1 MKNILIRILW
11 LILFTGPLAAG
22 AQYVLHIIPVD
33 RDSTFI
39 RDSLRLQT
47 HFKARLQCEEYVA
60 KLPDILKLKGYP
72 VVSVDSVRYDSA
84 DATMELYIGAAL
96 RWATL
101 KTDSM
106 DKRILDAV
114 NWNRKDFD
122 HKRLD
127 MLQMQ
132 QLQEKIL
139 DHLENN
145 GYPFAKVLLDSIGV
159 QREEFSA
166 VLRID
171 KGPLYRIDSIV
182 NLGRANLSAGYL
194 QHYLGILNGSFYRK
208 KQLQAISQRLRELPF
223 VQEERPWDLTLM
235 GEGSILNVYL
245 APKKSSQMNV
255 LIGLLPDNT
264 QGGVTQSSKLM
275 ITGEATINLKNA
287 LGGGETI
294 GLNWQQIQPKS
305 PRLNL
310 LYQHPYLFNSP
321 FGMNLAFDLFKKDSS
336 FVNISFLLG
345 AQYAL
350 STGKTGSVF
359 IQNTRSNLLTVDTI
373 AVKNQRKLPN
383 EADVTAVNVGI
394 NYEWYNT
401 DYRFNPR
408 KGTDLFL
415 SVSAGT
421 KNIRKNNVIVK
432 LKDKDD
438 PSFDF
443 SSLYDTFKLKSY
455 QFRVRVVASQY
466 LRLTRVSTFKL
477 GLNGGWFQ
485 SPNIFRNELF
495 MIGGYKLLRGFD
507 EESIYASQYAVG
519 TGEYRYLLGM
529 NSFLFGFVDFGYA
542 KSEARN
548 IKVNNTFLGTGIG
561 MAFETKAG
569 IFNISYAVGKRDD
582 TKFNLRQAKIH
593 LGYVN
598 YF

>member
-1 MKNILIRILW
+1 
-11 LILFTGPLAAG
+11 
-22 AQYVLHIIPVD
+22 
-33 RDSTFI
+33 
-39 RDSLRLQT
+39 
-47 HFKARLQCEEYVA
+47 
-60 KLPDILKLKGYP
+60 
-72 VVSVDSVRYDSA
+72 
-84 DATMELYIGAAL
+84 
-96 RWATL
+96 
-101 KTDSM
+101 
-106 DKRILDAV
+106 
-114 NWNRKDFD
+114 
-122 HKRLD
+122 
-127 MLQMQ
+127 
-132 QLQEKIL
+132 
-139 DHLENN
+139 
-145 GYPFAKVLLDSIGV
+145 
-159 QREEFSA
+159 
-166 VLRID
+166 
-171 KGPLYRIDSIV
+171 
-182 NLGRANLSAGYL
+182 
-194 QHYLGILNGSFYRK
+194 
-208 KQLQAISQRLRELPF
+208 
-223 VQEERPWDLTLM
+223 
-235 GEGSILNVYL
+235 
-245 APKKSSQMNV
+245 
-255 LIGLLPDNT
+255 
-264 QGGVTQSSKLM
+264 M